1 MSRSKLV
8 YLTSFKRLKALTS
21 FYRVSRRI
29 ADLQPTGTIGR
40 SSRRAPRAPSRARC
54 VTQMRGCTG
63 ACERPRDSCSPPLWF
78 SATARNTSMAPSS
91 HRRNH
96 HRLARS
102 ARAPGYPS
110 TMPPKPSGAPP
121 SSERCAAT
129 PLRRRPCPPSRG
141 ERFASPHPQGKSTS
155 LLKSGPVRFAS

>member
-1 MSRSKLV
+1 M
-8 YLTSFKRLKALTS
+8 
-21 FYRVSRRI
+21 SRRI
-29 ADLQPTGTIGR
+29 ADLQLTGTIGK
-40 SSRRAPRAPSRARC
+40 SSCRTPRALSRARC

-78 SATARNTSMAPSS
+78 CATARNISTAPSS

-110 TMPPKPSGAPP
+110 TMPPKPSGVPP
-121 SSERCAAT
+121 SLERCGAT
-129 PLRRRPCPPSRG
+129 PRQLQWRRPCPPPRG
-141 ERFASPHPQGKSTS
+141 ERFASPHPQGKLIT
-155 LLKSGPVRFAS
+155 LLKAGLVRFSF